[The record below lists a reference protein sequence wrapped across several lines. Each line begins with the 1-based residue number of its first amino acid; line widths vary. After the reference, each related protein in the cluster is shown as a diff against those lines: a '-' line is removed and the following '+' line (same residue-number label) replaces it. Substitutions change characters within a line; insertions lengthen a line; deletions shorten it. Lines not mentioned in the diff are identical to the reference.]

1 LFQHSTWF
9 LRPVE
14 YTQED
19 EMTAAIDI
27 RGVTRIYNPGSYQ
40 PVKALD
46 NVSLTIND
54 NEFFTSFPTAGG
66 LLRGGQT

>member
-1 LFQHSTWF
+1 
-9 LRPVE
+9 
-14 YTQED
+14 
-19 EMTAAIDI
+19 MTAAIDI

-54 NEFFTSFPTAGG
+54 NEFFTSFPTACG